1 MAKRMREYRSQK
13 ELKRDAED
21 VSEKIGQVKKV
32 FGRE

>member
-21 VSEKIGQVKKV
+21 VSEKIADEVHEKIG
-32 FGRE
+32 